1 MQARMAMALALQ
13 AAPVAGPPVP
23 AELRPAR
30 APAPAVPCGSRDDG
44 GDIVVCAR
52 ARDADRLRPVAE
64 GTYARR
70 PLRAETG
77 VAGKL
82 RVAAEAE
89 QGVLPNG
96 QSAPRAMMRL
106 KLPF

>member
-1 MQARMAMALALQ
+1 MQELMAMALAMQ
-13 AAPVAGPPVP
+13 AAQVAGPAVP
-23 AELRPAR
+23 AELRPAPT
-30 APAPAVPCGSRDDG
+30 PAPAARCGDPDDD

-52 ARDADRLRPVAE
+52 GRDADRLRPVDDRA
-64 GTYARR
+64 YARR

-77 VAGKL
+77 VVGKL
-82 RVAAEAE
+82 RMAAEAE

-96 QSAPRAMMRL
+96 QSAPRAMVRL